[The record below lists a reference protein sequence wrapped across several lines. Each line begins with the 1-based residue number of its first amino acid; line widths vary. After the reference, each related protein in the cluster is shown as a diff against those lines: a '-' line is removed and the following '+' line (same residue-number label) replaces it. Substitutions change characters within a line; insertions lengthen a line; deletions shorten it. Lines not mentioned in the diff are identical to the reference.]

1 MRMRL
6 PRAAQSM
13 CSVVL
18 VKCHFVSA
26 SQFSYWHGVRCFS
39 TDVCHGRTPSPRPR
53 QGQEGDHG
61 RPLQAPGPLFL
72 RPPRAGGSAPPLSPP
87 PPHLDLPPGTNTL
100 HRRRSVSGAVPERPL
115 LPLGRGSPGAAD
127 LTLGVGPAVDAACPT
142 RGPLGPCLSL
152 RRSAADAACPTRG
165 PLGPHLSL
173 RRSAADAACSTR
185 GPLGPHLSLRR
196 PAADPACSTRG
207 PFGPRL
213 SLRRR
218 WPCRHAVRHP
228 AAGAGA
234 ISRRPLGSREPR
246 RPVSRRPGASGPPAW
261 PLGPRRSCS
270 SPPAAPLQ
278 ASASLFS
285 APTQSLTPQ
294 GLPPFA
300 PPTATT
306 WLPTV
311 PSAATA
317 SGALPSHLTP
327 HLSAIAQRAA
337 QLAVAQALSPLH
349 AAPTPQ
355 LPPSLQSV
363 GLPPAPTG
371 ATATSTT
378 VAGSALQAPLPSSS
392 TGIPTYQAPAASVGS
407 ILSLQAQLLSH
418 LLLHSSPPSSWLL
431 STPLSL
437 PSPVSL
443 LQPLPEV
450 SS

>member
-6 PRAAQSM
+6 LRAAQSM

-39 TDVCHGRTPSPRPR
+39 PDVCHGRTPSPRPR

-61 RPLQAPGPLFL
+61 RPLQEPGPLFL
-72 RPPRAGGSAPPLSPP
+72 RPPRAGGSAPPLTPP
-87 PPHLDLPPGTNTL
+87 PPHLDPPPGTNTL
-100 HRRRSVSGAVPERPL
+100 HRRRPVSGAVPERPL

-142 RGPLGPCLSL
+142 RGPLGP
-152 RRSAADAACPTRG
+152 R
-165 PLGPHLSL
+165 LSL

-185 GPLGPHLSLRR
+185 GPLGP
-196 PAADPACSTRG
+196 
-207 PFGPRL
+207 RL

-218 WPCRHAVRHP
+218 WPCRHAVRRP

-261 PLGPRRSCS
+261 PLGPRRSCG

-337 QLAVAQALSPLH
+337 QLAVAQALPPLH

-392 TGIPTYQAPAASVGS
+392 TGVPTYQAPAASVGS